1 MPSCTDRL
9 DKVTAERSGLEGN
22 LSLLG
27 IDNQEWVRTLCSGRM
42 VCTRTIMVD
51 TYQGEKFPP
60 YQEAGD
66 FPTIVSSIGALENVR
81 LVC

>member
-1 MPSCTDRL
+1 
-9 DKVTAERSGLEGN
+9 
-22 LSLLG
+22 
-27 IDNQEWVRTLCSGRM
+27 
-42 VCTRTIMVD
+42 MVD